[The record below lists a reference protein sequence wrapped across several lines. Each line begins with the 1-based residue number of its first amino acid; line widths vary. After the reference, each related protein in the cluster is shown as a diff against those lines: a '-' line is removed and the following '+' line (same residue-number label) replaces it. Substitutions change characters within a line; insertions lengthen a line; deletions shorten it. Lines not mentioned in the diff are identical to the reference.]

1 MHLRTQPTT
10 CLALLCTVLLSACD
24 RGPTAAV
31 AAGGS
36 VDSTASPAPFVLTSP
51 AVAEGGALP
60 ADYTCDGSSATLP
73 LAWSGAPAG
82 TEGYAVVMHHVA
94 SPTDI
99 HWYWVLY
106 DIPATVTTL
115 ARNVAGVGTLG
126 TNSVNDRTGYS
137 PPCSQ
142 GPGDKSYTYTVYAVS
157 GPVHLTVPSSQVT
170 RAVLLAA
177 ISQTTLDSA
186 ALHVTYARP

>member
-1 MHLRTQPTT
+1 MQPQTRPVT
-10 CLALLCTVLLSACD
+10 CAAVLCVVLLWACD
-24 RGPTAAV
+24 RGPTGATAA
-31 AAGGS
+31 ADDADTTS
-36 VDSTASPAPFVLTSP
+36 SSRSFVLTSP

-82 TEGYAVVMHHVA
+82 TQGYAVVMHHVA
-94 SPTDI
+94 SPTDV

-106 DIPATVTTL
+106 DIPATVTVL
-115 ARNVAGVGTLG
+115 ARNVTGVGTLG

-142 GPGDKSYTYTVYAVS
+142 GPGDKTYTYTVYAVS
-157 GPVHLTVPSSQVT
+157 APVRLTVPSSQVT

-186 ALHVTYARP
+186 ALQVTYARP